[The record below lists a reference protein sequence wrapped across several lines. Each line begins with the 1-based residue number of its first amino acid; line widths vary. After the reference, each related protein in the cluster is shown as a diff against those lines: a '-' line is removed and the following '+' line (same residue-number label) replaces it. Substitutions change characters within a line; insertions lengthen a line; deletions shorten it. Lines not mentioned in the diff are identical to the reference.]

1 MEAKINLD
9 TAIIEDIDRSYVS
22 ISVQKVNTI
31 FYAEINSIDE
41 DGDILTHAE
50 MEIPIEEALYLA
62 HSIIKMTELDKG
74 EVFNGKTT

>member
-1 MEAKINLD
+1 MKTVINLD

-31 FYAEINSIDE
+31 FYAEINRIDE

-50 MEIPIEEALYLA
+50 MEIPIEKALYLA
-62 HSIIKMTELDKG
+62 HSIIKMHELDKE
-74 EVFNGKTT
+74 EV